1 MATVQVLCG
10 AARSER
16 AAAVDTLLRTHWGR
30 ALLVVP
36 TRAYA
41 RERLEQALLASDLP
55 GAWGRPVRAFAG
67 FVADLLEAHGV
78 AAATISDVE
87 RRLVLEQALARR
99 QQTPAVAALGP
110 VAATSG
116 FAAHMLHV
124 IAALKQAAVEPEA
137 FRTRAA
143 DRPSPAPLDAAVA
156 EVYAAYQEVLQE
168 AGVYNV
174 QGFIGRP
181 SCRVGGSAPPY
192 LPTLTCSCWT
202 GSTTSRRRS
211 FAWSRPSNRTSSG
224 WSWA

>member
-16 AAAVDTLLRTHWGR
+16 AATVDTLLRTHWDR

-36 TRAYA
+36 TRIYA
-41 RERLEQALLASDLP
+41 RVRREQVLLESDLP
-55 GAWGRPVRAFAG
+55 GAWGRRVQAFDEL
-67 FVADLLEAHGV
+67 VVNLLEADGV

-99 QQTPAVAALGP
+99 QQAPAVAALGT

-124 IAALKQAAVEPEA
+124 IAALKQAAVEPET

-143 DRPSPAPLDAAVA
+143 DRRSPAPMDAAVA

-168 AGVYNV
+168 VGVYDV
-174 QGFIGRP
+174 PGL
-181 SCRVGGSAPPY
+181 Y
-192 LPTLTCSCWT
+192 
-202 GSTTSRRRS
+202 
-211 FAWSRPSNRTSSG
+211 
-224 WSWA
+224 